1 MFVKISKTN
10 VYPGWVGTSWSQR
23 EAKWSGQN
31 FKTSCQNNQLI
42 NLDVSQN
49 TSLIYLEFVGNFGI
63 AADANTI
70 AENTQGS
77 IILVNQTSNILGS
90 GTGDFAVSN
99 NAGTDGSINIALDY
113 ASVTPTNGAQ
123 VGGEV
128 EITIIT
134 QIA

>member
-1 MFVKISKTN
+1 MKVKLHLMERGSTLTTPANK
-10 VYPGWVGTSWSQR
+10 
-23 EAKWSGQN
+23 SG
-31 FKTSCQNNQLI
+31 
-42 NLDVSQN
+42 
-49 TSLIYLEFVGNFGI
+49 YLEFVGNFGI